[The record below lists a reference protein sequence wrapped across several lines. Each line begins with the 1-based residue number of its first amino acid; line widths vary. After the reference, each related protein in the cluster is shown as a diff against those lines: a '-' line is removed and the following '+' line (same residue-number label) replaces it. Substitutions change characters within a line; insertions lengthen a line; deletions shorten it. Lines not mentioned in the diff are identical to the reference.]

1 MLDPSTSKGLKK
13 FNYFWKRFCHSFLPL
28 CNSYCPH
35 VSKYYIKYALILYQ
49 KTSYLTYVYNKEQGF
64 HSDLVTAS
72 CVIRCWLSTRRN
84 VCFSV
89 FQIGNNLERVNIEK
103 WWNYVFSYNAITI
116 LAYEVNI
123 PSEKQVFPHRF
134 ALTDTIMNALC

>member
-1 MLDPSTSKGLKK
+1 MFERDFVTLSYHCAKVTVRMFQSTISNMPSFCTKK
-13 FNYFWKRFCHSFLPL
+13 LAIWHMYTMHD
-28 CNSYCPH
+28 
-35 VSKYYIKYALILYQ
+35 
-49 KTSYLTYVYNKEQGF
+49 VYNKEQGF